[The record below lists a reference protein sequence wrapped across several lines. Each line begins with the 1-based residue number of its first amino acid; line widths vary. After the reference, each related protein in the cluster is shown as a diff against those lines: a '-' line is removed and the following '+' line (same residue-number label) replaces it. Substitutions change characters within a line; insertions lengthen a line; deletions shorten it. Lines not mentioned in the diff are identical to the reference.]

1 MQATQVPGRQ
11 AKPMEREKWVGDDA
25 PRVPTRVEMERGC
38 TGVVFSA
45 PAVPNADSRGAS
57 VLVLPAC
64 GAWRAL
70 ICCACARHVL
80 GFWNHRARERALSVA
95 RYGDI
100 EATRPGTWAV
110 AHNSLGQGDMLLLL
124 PVYILLEISVTLG
137 AHAPV
142 QDMLQASHTI
152 TCTYTVQRRL
162 TVQE

>member
-70 ICCACARHVL
+70 ICCACARHVR
-80 GFWNHRARERALSVA
+80 GFRLVGITVRALSVA

-100 EATRPGTWAV
+100 EGGDAGRAT
-110 AHNSLGQGDMLLLL
+110 HSLGTGGQ
-124 PVYILLEISVTLG
+124 
-137 AHAPV
+137 APPPPC
-142 QDMLQASHTI
+142 L
-152 TCTYTVQRRL
+152 CPP
-162 TVQE
+162 